1 MEGGTVYIL
10 QKFVFHVHCFCCP
23 LLLLSPACFFC
34 LVSGGRYST
43 VTILILTILERASNE
58 SFLSQFHTVVL
69 LY

>member
-10 QKFVFHVHCFCCP
+10 QEFVFHVHCFSCP
-23 LLLLSPACFFC
+23 LYDFFWFRRK
-34 LVSGGRYST
+34 GGYST

-58 SFLSQFHTVVL
+58 SFLSQSHTVVL